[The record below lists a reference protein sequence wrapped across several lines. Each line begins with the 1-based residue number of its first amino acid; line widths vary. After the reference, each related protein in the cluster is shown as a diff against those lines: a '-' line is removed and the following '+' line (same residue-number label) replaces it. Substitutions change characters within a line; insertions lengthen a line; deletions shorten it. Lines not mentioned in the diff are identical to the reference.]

1 MEEAQHHLEPTLSFQ
16 VAADEFDTVLPEP
29 TRPATVVEA
38 AAAAPAEEVT
48 VSAPTTVIPVSY

>member
-1 MEEAQHHLEPTLSFQ
+1 MSFQ
-16 VAADEFDTVLPEP
+16 VAADEFDAVLPEP